1 MIIAFYIGGSPQQR
15 LAPTNRGG
23 EVARTRPNDPC
34 PCGSGKKF
42 KKCCCHANR
51 SEEQTAECETLDAG
65 PGRGRE
71 VLLILLVVLL
81 AGLIYAGMTSAPFL
95 YDDMV
100 YVRDNTLIRDF
111 GNFFTLWGKP
121 YPPSLPEAGLY
132 RPVTTLSYL
141 LDYQVWGGTNAGGF
155 HLTNILLNCA
165 AAALA
170 FLTARCVGLSP
181 LAALGTGLLFAAHP
195 IHSEAVCWV
204 VGRAEILAAI
214 FVFLG
219 VLCWARWR
227 RGGHWLWLAAVAAC
241 YFLGLGSKET
251 AAPLPGVLFLGDWLG
266 LWIPGSEG
274 EKRTAA
280 RNPFSL
286 QNLYPYA
293 AFVAVLGFYVIL
305 RQNAIGSLT
314 MISGAR
320 GVMGHSS
327 WELSSG
333 ALALFYSFFRYSLV
347 ALPGELMVHHGLGP
361 LTGLGAFKILGGV
374 LLLVGLPVLIFLL
387 RRRAPRVCFW
397 FGWFF
402 LFIFPFS
409 NLVTRIG
416 TGFNERLLYIASLFS
431 CALGG
436 MLLAWVVA
444 HTGSW
449 RRWAAFAVAAAVVL
463 AMGAGTAIRSHDWQD
478 EERFWRV
485 ESDRSNSQ
493 KPLASLGMV
502 LWDRGVREKNTALQ
516 DEADEWLR
524 KSFEKEPPTEALM
537 TRDQTILLRNLAVHA
552 WERGR
557 TENAAGYFRQ
567 LDELTRSHA
576 YLRNMISP
584 ETWIFYG
591 LALEATKRSDE
602 ALAIFEWVAAQ
613 RKDWG
618 LPLVSI
624 GNILV
629 GKGQHQQ
636 AIEYF
641 RRAMAVDP
649 KYHVGYL
656 NLGLILSGA
665 NRQEEARKVLDDMER
680 AVPDGN
686 DKYFAA
692 AVLARA
698 LGDKPRAAQWYRRA
712 LAARPDW
719 PEARKGL
726 QEVE

>member
-1 MIIAFYIGGSPQQR
+1 
-15 LAPTNRGG
+15 
-23 EVARTRPNDPC
+23 
-34 PCGSGKKF
+34 
-42 KKCCCHANR
+42 
-51 SEEQTAECETLDAG
+51 
-65 PGRGRE
+65 

-141 LDYQVWGGTNAGGF
+141 LDYQVWGGTKAGGF

-219 VLCWARWR
+219 VLCWVRWR
-227 RGGHWLWLAAVAAC
+227 QGGHWLWLVAAAAC

-266 LWIPGSEG
+266 LWTPGSAG
-274 EKRTAA
+274 GKRTVI

-293 AFVAVLGFYVIL
+293 AFVAVLGFYLIL
-305 RQNAIGSLT
+305 RENAIGSLT
-314 MISGAR
+314 MIVGASGS
-320 GVMGHSS
+320 VGHSR
-327 WELSSG
+327 WERITD

-347 ALPGELMVHHGLGP
+347 ALPGELAVHHGPGW
-361 LTGLGAFKILGGV
+361 LTGLGSFKYLGGV
-374 LLLVGLPVLIFLL
+374 ALLMGLPALIFAL
-387 RRRAPRVCFW
+387 RKRAPRVCFW
-397 FGWFF
+397 CGWFF
-402 LFIFPFS
+402 VFILPFS
-409 NLVTRIG
+409 NLVTGVG
-416 TGFNERLLYIASLFS
+416 TGLNERLLYIASLFS

-444 HTGSW
+444 RTRSW
-449 RRWAAFAVAAAVVL
+449 RRWAAIATAAIVVL
-463 AMGAGTAIRSHDWQD
+463 GMGAGTVIRSRDWQD

-485 ESDRSNSQ
+485 EIDRSNSQ
-493 KPLASLGMV
+493 KPLVSLGMI
-502 LWDRGVREKNTALQ
+502 LWNRGVREKNEALR
-516 DEADEWLR
+516 DEGDELLR
-524 KSFEKEPPTEALM
+524 KSFEKNPPTMKLM
-537 TRDQTILLRNLAVHA
+537 TRDQLILLRNLAIHA
-552 WERGR
+552 SERGHN
-557 TENAAGYFRQ
+557 EEAVVYFRQ
-567 LDELTRSHA
+567 LDELTKAHTTFRSGV
-576 YLRNMISP
+576 SP
-584 ETWIFYG
+584 EIWALYG

-602 ALAIFEWVAAQ
+602 ALGVFERVAAQ

-618 LPLVSI
+618 LPLVNI

-629 GKGQHQQ
+629 GKGQQLQ
-636 AIEYF
+636 AIEYY
-641 RRAMAVDP
+641 RRAVAIDP
-649 KYHVGYL
+649 KYHPGYV
-656 NLGLILSGA
+656 NLGLALNSA
-665 NRQEEARKVLDDMER
+665 NRQEEARKVLGDMER

-692 AVLARA
+692 AVLAKA